1 MVTFRSIIVRTVVA
15 CMLLI
20 VVGCSKV
27 SQESYEKIETG
38 MTVSQVESILGEG
51 TEESSVGGAVGD
63 LSGSAEVLSWG
74 DENKSITVTFVNG
87 KVVAKAQ
94 KGL

>member
-1 MVTFRSIIVRTVVA
+1 MVKYRSVIVRMVVV
-15 CMLLI
+15 CLLLI
-20 VVGCSKV
+20 VVGCSRV
-27 SQESYEKIETG
+27 TQGNYEKIETG

-51 TEESSVGGAVGD
+51 TEETSVGGAIGE

-74 DENKSITVTFVNG
+74 SETKSITVTFVNG